1 MTEKTRILADQSI
14 PMLLTAST
22 KRIAQQFAR
31 EQPTPQKAH
40 QVYLNTLAV
49 SAVNNYL
56 RILNIPTNLTASGS
70 WNPSVRLAADMA
82 DLWLTGLGSLE
93 CRLVEPG
100 ALTCQIPPEVSFD
113 RIGYIIAQIDHQG
126 DKANLLGFSQTP
138 TTTGDELVL
147 SQLRP
152 LQELP
157 AYLHQCR
164 PVVNLS
170 QWFQGVF
177 ETGWQTVE
185 TLFEQDQPLLA
196 FGFRDQP
203 SGIVKRCKQ
212 IKLGADRETV
222 VLIAAITP
230 DADLKMHLMVK
241 VNPGQGEPYLPP
253 NLHLFLL
260 DEQGE
265 ILREAKTRDQNQT
278 IQFVFRGEPGDHFSI
293 KIALQDVSVIEDF
306 VV

>member
-1 MTEKTRILADQSI
+1 MTEEAQISKNWSI
-14 PMLLTAST
+14 PMPLTAST

-31 EQPTPQKAH
+31 EQPTPPKAH

-49 SAVNNYL
+49 GTVNNYL
-56 RILNIPTNLTASGS
+56 QILGIPTDLTASGS
-70 WNPSVRLAADMA
+70 WNASVRLAADVA

-93 CRLVEPG
+93 CRPVEPG

-113 RIGYIIAQIDHQG
+113 RIGYVIAEIDHQG
-126 DKANLLGFSQTP
+126 ENATLLGFSQTP
-138 TTTGDELVL
+138 MTDQDELVL
-147 SQLRP
+147 NQLRP

-185 TLFEQDQPLLA
+185 TLFGQDQPELA

-203 SGIVKRCKQ
+203 PGVVKRCKQ
-212 IKLGADRETV
+212 IELGTEGEMV
-222 VLIAAITP
+222 FLMVAITE
-230 DADLKMHLMVK
+230 DSDLKMHLMVK
-241 VNPGQGEPYLPP
+241 LNPAQGKTYLPP
-253 NLHLFLL
+253 NLHLSLL
-260 DEQGE
+260 DEHGN
-265 ILREAKTRDQNQT
+265 ILREANVPDKNQT
-278 IQFVFRGEPGDHFSI
+278 IQFMFRGEPGDHFSI

-306 VV
+306 VI